1 MSRTVK
7 TANRAVG
14 PGGHLDGPGGQTG
27 GAPSANISA
36 FLLGRCFYAELI
48 NRIPYKGDLSSEAFP
63 YPAAKYRQSCRN
75 RQAMPDSRQLFMG
88 NVRDSTA
95 N

>member
-36 FLLGRCFYAELI
+36 FLLGHCFYAELI
-48 NRIPYKGDLSSEAFP
+48 N
-63 YPAAKYRQSCRN
+63 QSII
-75 RQAMPDSRQLFMG
+75 QGQS
-88 NVRDSTA
+88 VI
-95 N
+95 